1 MDLKLNGR
9 VALVSAASKGLGKAA
24 AWALAREGADLV
36 IAARGEVALAQTA
49 AEIRADTGRAVLAV
63 MADVSQAA
71 DIERLA
77 EQAQARFGRVDVL
90 VNNAGGPRPGLFAE
104 MSDEDWLGAVELNLL
119 SAVRLTRA
127 VLPGMQARRWGRIIN
142 MTSIAV
148 KQPLSNL
155 ILSNTARAGLV
166 AMAKTLAGQVAAQG
180 ITVNNVCPGYML
192 TDRVRGLAEA
202 TATAEGITI
211 DEAIARNERAIP
223 MKRMGRPEELAAL
236 IAFLASEQAG
246 YLTGATIQVDGG
258 LYQGLM

>member
-49 AEIRADTGRAVLAV
+49 AEIRADTGRAVLAA